1 MRHPGTLGTLDKAI
15 DEVLLLRGGAGY
27 SLPGRPRRSILIDVM
42 RPFG

>member
-27 SLPGRPRRSILIDVM
+27 SLPGGPRRSILIDVM